1 MRRAKHNI
9 NMLKYNIISIT
20 VLGLHGGQKYDC
32 RLWDFRHTNIIKYT
46 NISSTKTTWWW
57 FYYKPKCVPIW
68 WNKQFV
74 VLMKGTI
81 LILSLT
87 LHVNKMGRFILKAI
101 SVHLTYQIRKI
112 QTVLNE
118 YVEISEQI
126 PLFSKC
132 TLTSSVIL
140 LITVSTG
147 TEILPTM
154 PFSCVS
160 ALPSG

>member
-1 MRRAKHNI
+1 
-9 NMLKYNIISIT
+9 
-20 VLGLHGGQKYDC
+20 
-32 RLWDFRHTNIIKYT
+32 
-46 NISSTKTTWWW
+46 
-57 FYYKPKCVPIW
+57 
-68 WNKQFV
+68 
-74 VLMKGTI
+74 
-81 LILSLT
+81 
-87 LHVNKMGRFILKAI
+87 MGRFILKAI